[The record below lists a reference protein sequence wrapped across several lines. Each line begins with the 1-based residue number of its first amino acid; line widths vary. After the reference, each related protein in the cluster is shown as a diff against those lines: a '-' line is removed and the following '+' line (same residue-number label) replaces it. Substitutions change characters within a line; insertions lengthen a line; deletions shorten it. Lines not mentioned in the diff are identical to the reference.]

1 MYGNVETSEQV
12 ARVNETIGGVKA
24 PMLVE
29 LGKKER
35 PRSKVGNIDLV
46 AKGKE
51 NEERPLNQA
60 AEEICKV
67 DVVRQNQEA
76 QEKEG
81 KGREKERDK
90 KRLSKALKQAVVRL
104 PRYGNT
110 RPNLTSSCPTS
121 QNTYI
126 F

>member
-12 ARVNETIGGVKA
+12 ARVNETIEGVKA

-110 RPNLTSSCPTS
+110 RPNLTSSCPTHTFS
-121 QNTYI
+121 ESL
-126 F
+126 